1 MMYLKIV
8 YNEFVCGFEI
18 HYTNCREKGKIMDI
32 VESNNYNW
40 KLIAEDNGNKVVEY
54 QCSNE
59 IVGDLIEIIATF
71 QAGETVCPTETMVQ
85 RLKELIEKGVVTEN
99 VIIQLTGLD
108 KVYVKHMLFG
118 KIESA
123 ETRKLITLSKIIE
136 KLRN

>member
-1 MMYLKIV
+1 MKIV
-8 YNEFVCGFEI
+8 YNGFVCSFEI
-18 HYTNCREKGKIMDI
+18 HYINCREKGKIMDR

-40 KLIAEDNGNKVVEY
+40 KLIAEDNGNTVVEY
-54 QCSNE
+54 PCSNE

-108 KVYVKHMLFG
+108 KVYVKHMLSG